1 MTTLDILFRV
11 LVNGIANGAIYASVA
26 LGFSIIYRS
35 GRVFNIAQGEMLM
48 IATFM
53 CMTLFALGMNQ
64 WIAIALTAIAMG
76 LLGFAVERFML
87 RPLVGQSEMA
97 LFMATL
103 GLLLMLNGLGT
114 IIFGAE
120 PHLLFPDVLGTER
133 WRFGGVMIKQ
143 SSLVGTILVAVLVA
157 LLAWFFRSTRTGL
170 FMTAV
175 AESHQI
181 ARSLGVNVA
190 RSIGM
195 SWAISGVVATVAAVA
210 YMSGRSVSP
219 EIASIAFVALPVVL
233 LSGLETV
240 GGVFL
245 GGMIV
250 GVGQSMAAYWLD
262 PFTEGGA
269 SLLFPFALMLVILIF
284 KPQGLFGW
292 KRVERI

>member
-1 MTTLDILFRV
+1 MIDALPRV

-26 LGFSIIYRS
+26 VGFSIIYRS

-48 IATFM
+48 LATFM
-53 CMTLFALGMNQ
+53 AMTFFGLGMNH
-64 WIAIALTAIAMG
+64 WVAILLTATCMA
-76 LLGFAVERFML
+76 LLGLAVERFVL

-103 GLLLMLNGLGT
+103 GLLLILNGLGT
-114 IIFGAE
+114 IVFGTE
-120 PHLLFPDVLGTER
+120 PQMFPDILGTER
-133 WRFGGVMIKQ
+133 WRVAGVTIKQ
-143 SSLVGTILVAVLVA
+143 PALIGTLLIAAAVA

-181 ARSLGVNVA
+181 ARSLGVNVR
-190 RSIGM
+190 RSIGL
-195 SWAISGVVATVAAVA
+195 SWALSGLVATIAAVA
-210 YMSGRSVSP
+210 FMSGRSVSP

-240 GGVFL
+240 GGVML
-245 GGMIV
+245 GGIIV
-250 GVGQSMAAYWLD
+250 GVGQSMAAAWLD
-262 PFTEGGA
+262 PYFEGGA
-269 SLLFPFALMLVILIF
+269 SLLFPFALMMLILVF